1 MSNSAI
7 IKSTGQQ
14 VSIVSVNGGWTT
26 VVDEMGSEFKVRNG
40 ALAPQVSAEDEKIAV
55 EHRNVVAQTVKE
67 KAIEA
72 YFNDAHEED
81 FEVEKEECDDPDHND
96 VKEDFI
102 DDKPTENRIRRVK
115 DATYNPENMRKLTS
129 SNGNLSYDCGDSLA
143 RRLEGKTLE
152 EVYTIASDELGVSQP
167 SLKKKYE
174 HLNAGMQRMNLG
186 NRIRA
191 AASKAARGHIESLEA
206 KNK

>member
-1 MSNSAI
+1 MKSAI
-7 IKSTGQQ
+7 NDITGQR
-14 VSIVSVNGGWTT
+14 VTIVSTSGGWTT
-26 VVDEMGSEFKVRNG
+26 IINEAGVQSKIRNSKLSCVDILPVAEAE
-40 ALAPQVSAEDEKIAV
+40 PQD
-55 EHRNVVAQTVKE
+55 
-67 KAIEA
+67 
-72 YFNDAHEED
+72 D

-96 VKEDFI
+96 TPDVGNTLDDEGKEGC
-102 DDKPTENRIRRVK
+102 KVVESAKNRIRHVK

-129 SNGNLSYDCGDSLA
+129 SNGNLSYDCGDQLA
-143 RRLEGKTLE
+143 RRLEGKSLQ
-152 EVYTIASDELGVSQP
+152 EVYDIASAELGISQAD
-167 SLKKKYE
+167 LMKKYE

>member
-1 MSNSAI
+1 MSSSAI
-7 IKSTGQQ
+7 IKSTGQK
-14 VSIVSVNGGWTT
+14 VSIISVNGGWTT
-26 VVDEMGSEFKVRNG
+26 IIDEMGSEFKVRNG
-40 ALAPQVSAEDEKIAV
+40 ALEQWMETVHNNLIAES
-55 EHRNVVAQTVKE
+55 N
-67 KAIEA
+67 
-72 YFNDAHEED
+72 

-102 DDKPTENRIRRVK
+102 DDKPAKNRIRHVK

-129 SNGNLSYDCGDSLA
+129 SNGNLSYDCGDQLA
-143 RRLEGKTLE
+143 RRLEGKSLQ
-152 EVYTIASDELGVSQP
+152 EVYDIASAELGIPQAD
-167 SLKKKYE
+167 LMKKYE